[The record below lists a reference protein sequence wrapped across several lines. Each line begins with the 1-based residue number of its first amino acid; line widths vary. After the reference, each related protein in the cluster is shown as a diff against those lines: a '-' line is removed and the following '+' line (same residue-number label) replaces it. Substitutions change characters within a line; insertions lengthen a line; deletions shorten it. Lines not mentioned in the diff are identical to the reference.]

1 MPPHRPEK
9 LSAFLG
15 KIVRNLALNLYK
27 RYTAEKRGN
36 GQVPIALNELK
47 DCIPATGSETE
58 TIDDLILIDMINRF
72 LAGLPAEKRK
82 IFVRRYWYLS
92 SVKEIAEDYSI
103 SESKV
108 KVTLLRVRNDLRQ
121 VLEKEGVSL

>member
-1 MPPHRPEK
+1 M
-9 LSAFLG
+9 A
-15 KIVRNLALNLYK
+15 
-27 RYTAEKRGN
+27 
-36 GQVPIALNELK
+36 
-47 DCIPATGSETE
+47 E
-58 TIDDLILIDMINRF
+58 TIDDFLLVDIFNRF

-92 SVKEIAEDYSI
+92 PVKEIAKDYNI

-121 VLEKEGVSL
+121 VLEKEGISL